1 MERKMD
7 LMRMAVAAALVL
19 SIPVVAH
26 AAPIVWVGGGAGDV
40 NFSKAGGADETLAAN
55 QDRITNNVW
64 LTRDFRGGL
73 YNVVNESGA
82 TRNVTPTDT
91 EWAFSGL
98 GGNGTFA
105 YGSGAGDWSN
115 LTFTDFTAS
124 LANQVGNNVVNTP
137 GVLHLITDDIYID
150 IVVTT
155 WTASRPN
162 PTGGGVAYT
171 RAPEPASLA
180 LLALGALAVLKRRR
194 R

>member
-1 MERKMD
+1 MKLIRTS
-7 LMRMAVAAALVL
+7 VAAALVL
-19 SIPVVAH
+19 SIPVLAH
-26 AAPIVWVGGGAGDV
+26 AVPIVWVGGGANDV
-40 NFSKAGGADETLAAN
+40 NFSKAGGADETLPGN
-55 QDRITNNVW
+55 QDRITANVW
-64 LTRDFRGGL
+64 LTRDFSGGL
-73 YNVVNESGA
+73 YNVLNESGA

-105 YGSGAGDWSN
+105 YGSGAGDWTN
-115 LTFTDFTAS
+115 LTFADFTTS

-137 GVLHLITDDIYID
+137 GVLHLITDDIYMD

-162 PTGGGVAYT
+162 PTGGGVGYT

-180 LLALGALAVLKRRR
+180 LLAIGGLALIRRKR
-194 R
+194 